1 MQIGFCC
8 KMVDPHPKRGFENI
22 ESCNFKT
29 TTAKWIR
36 DNPRAAPS
44 KMEAILRHNLQAVR
58 DLVHRVSKRTSNARM
73 VRIGSDIFP
82 LFTHRDAQWFWTQT
96 EVLALA
102 ERQLS
107 QVGNAARAAGVRLS
121 MHPGQF
127 VVLASESENVRANSV
142 EEFEYH
148 ALVARMMGY
157 CLADHDFKINV
168 HLSGRGGVAA
178 FRDTY
183 SKLSPEARSCITIEN
198 DEFRAGLNAVLEI
211 ADLCPIVLDLH
222 HHFIHSGEYIQ
233 PTDPRIQKVI
243 ASWRGVRPV
252 VHYSQSS
259 EQYLA
264 HFPNTLPTLAELLQV
279 APRSK
284 LRAHS
289 DFYNHSQT
297 NAWALQHIEWAD
309 IQAECKAKN
318 LGADQ
323 LIAALA

>member
-8 KMVDPHPKRGFENI
+8 KMVMPAVKKGFENI

-29 TTAKWIR
+29 TTAKWLR
-36 DNPRAAPS
+36 EHPGSAPERLDS
-44 KMEAILRHNLQAVR
+44 ILRHNLQAVK
-58 DLVHRVSKRTSNARM
+58 DLIRRVAQRPQVGRM

-82 LFTHRDAQWFWTQT
+82 LFTHPDARWYWSDPL
-96 EVLALA
+96 VLKFAESQLA
-102 ERQLS
+102 IA
-107 QVGNAARAAGVRLS
+107 GATARASGVRLS

-157 CLADHDFKINV
+157 CVTDHDFKINV
-168 HLSGRGGVAA
+168 HLSGKGGTAV
-178 FRDTY
+178 FRQTY
-183 SKLSPEARSCITIEN
+183 AQLSPEARSCITIEN
-198 DEFRAGLNAVLEI
+198 DEFQAGLDRVLEI

-233 PTDPRIQKVI
+233 PTDPRIQQVI

-252 VHYSQSS
+252 IHYSQSG

-264 HFPNTLPTLAELLQV
+264 HFPNTLPTHAELLQV

-289 DFYNHSQT
+289 DFYTHTQT
-297 NAWALQHIEWAD
+297 NAWALQHLEWAD

-323 LIAALA
+323 LIAALS